1 VAPLVKTHGES
12 ASQITGSADAAVQAA
27 VRREEQPE
35 EAAQAVEGLAA
46 SVRDF
51 EASHPRLVQIVD
63 VSTRPLGGSLVIGA
77 VLRFHVDDSLFDNYK
92 IDPDKLQAIGRMGG
106 PTYTRTTDRFDMI
119 RPKTG
124 GKA

>member
-1 VAPLVKTHGES
+1 MDTIPERIAQIEATLRNSATIPDATRQELLDLLAGLKAEVAPLVATHGES

-63 VSTRPLGGSLVIGA
+63 RLATTLS
-77 VLRFHVDDSLFDNYK
+77 N
-92 IDPDKLQAIGRMGG
+92 MG
-106 PTYTRTTDRFDMI
+106 I
-119 RPKTG
+119 
-124 GKA
+124 